1 MKEIT
6 VNQHGFK
13 HCAGL
18 LCGSCAGIG
27 KVEPII
33 ERMHN
38 RLPYAGIRS
47 RL

>member
-13 HCAGL
+13 H
-18 LCGSCAGIG
+18 CAGIG